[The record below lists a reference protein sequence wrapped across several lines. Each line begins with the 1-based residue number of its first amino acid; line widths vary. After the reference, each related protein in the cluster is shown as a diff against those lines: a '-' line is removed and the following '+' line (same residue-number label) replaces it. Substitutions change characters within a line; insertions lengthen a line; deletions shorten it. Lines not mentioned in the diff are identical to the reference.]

1 MKVPDEGMAMGQ
13 LSKGLQALVPAGAK
27 RTLQALR
34 FYASDRSALK
44 AARPVPLPEGYLR
57 IYHHHIRRSGGTSV
71 NAAFFNTGGEDFRA
85 KEPLL
90 ASQGWM
96 VHGGRVFVAHNK
108 FLIERG
114 DYFFARSHTPA
125 HELEL
130 PASTFTITVL
140 RDPVARVISH
150 YNLLAE
156 WEAKDV
162 RHPSRAV
169 EGPWLGASFT
179 DFLARMPREHLFR
192 QLFTFS
198 SRLSVDE
205 ARAALDRVDAILFCE
220 SLADGLAA
228 LGRRLNLDLAL
239 FHEKA
244 STPVLPVSD
253 HDRSMLRE
261 LLEPE
266 YALLAALR
274 GAANVQ
280 AEPAAA
286 VAGSEAPSG

>member
-1 MKVPDEGMAMGQ
+1 MKRPDEGIAMGQ
-13 LSKGLQALVPAGAK
+13 LSNGLQALVPAGAK
-27 RTLQALR
+27 RKLQALR
-34 FYASDRSALK
+34 YYAGDRSALK
-44 AARPVPLPEGYLR
+44 TARPVPLPDGFRR

-96 VHGGRVFVAHNK
+96 VHGGRVFVAHNR
-108 FLIERG
+108 FLIGRG

-125 HELEL
+125 HDLSL
-130 PASTFTITVL
+130 PPSTFTITVL

-156 WEAKDV
+156 WESKDI

-198 SRLSVDE
+198 RQLSVDE
-205 ARAALDRVDAILFCE
+205 AGAALAKIDAILFCE
-220 SLADGLAA
+220 TLADGLAA
-228 LGRRLNLDLAL
+228 LGRRLDLELAL

-253 HDRSMLRE
+253 ADRAMLKD

-266 YALLAALR
+266 YALIAGLS
-274 GAANVQ
+274 GAHNVY
-280 AEPAAA
+280 AGPPVAAA
-286 VAGSEAPSG
+286 TSEAAPG

>member
-1 MKVPDEGMAMGQ
+1 MGQ
-13 LSKGLQALVPAGAK
+13 LSKHVQALMPAGARRGLQAL
-27 RTLQALR
+27 RY
-34 FYASDRSALK
+34 YANDRSALK
-44 AARPVPLPEGYLR
+44 AARPVPLPDGFLR
-57 IYHHHIRRSGGTSV
+57 IYHHHIRRSSGTSL

-90 ASQGWM
+90 TGQGWM

-125 HELEL
+125 HDLRL
-130 PASTFTITVL
+130 PLSTFTITVL
-140 RDPVARVISH
+140 RDPVARVVSH
-150 YNLLAE
+150 YNLLSE
-156 WEAKDV
+156 WESKDI
-162 RHPSRAV
+162 RHPSRAA

-198 SRLSVDE
+198 PQLSVDE
-205 ARAALDRVDAILFCE
+205 AGAALAKVDAILFCE
-220 SLADGLAA
+220 TLGDGLGA
-228 LGRRLNLDLAL
+228 LGRRLGLDLAL

-244 STPVLPVSD
+244 STLVLPVSD
-253 HDRSMLRE
+253 ADRSMLRD

-266 YALLAALR
+266 YALIAGLS
-274 GAANVQ
+274 GARNVY
-280 AEPAAA
+280 AGPAAA
-286 VAGSEAPSG
+286 VATASSG